1 MNEIKIN
8 NSNGTLTVSSLQIA
22 DDFSKQHKDVI
33 KSIENLLGE
42 TSAKKS
48 ANLTAQISVIKNFFI
63 ESTYADSYGR
73 PQKCY
78 DITRDGFSLLVMG
91 FTGKKALEWKIKYIA
106 AFNAMETQLKNPTMI
121 NESLRQELNEFKACL
136 SYMSD
141 LYKEQSKR
149 LEKLENAKALE
160 HHKKFVPP
168 TTEQVEDYCCDL
180 GEYIDAYRFVDYYQS
195 IGWLVGNKPM
205 KDWKATVRNW
215 IRSQRDD

>member
-22 DDFSKQHKDVI
+22 DDFGKQHKNVVQA
-33 KSIENLLGE
+33 IENIKAE
-42 TSAKKS
+42 NSAV
-48 ANLTAQISVIKNFFI
+48 TPMFI
-63 ESTYADSYGR
+63 ESTYTAGTGKAY
-73 PQKCY
+73 KCY

-91 FTGKKALEWKIKYIA
+91 FTGKKALEWKIKYIE
-106 AFNAMETQLKNPTMI
+106 AFNAMEIQLKNPTMI
-121 NESLRQELNEFKACL
+121 NESLRQELNELKACL

-215 IRSQRDD
+215 IRSQRND

>member
-22 DDFSKQHKDVI
+22 DDFGKQHKDVLEKI
-33 KSIENLLGE
+33 TALRAEN
-42 TSAKKS
+42 SAV
-48 ANLTAQISVIKNFFI
+48 TPMFI
-63 ESTYADSYGR
+63 ESTYTAGTGKAY
-73 PQKCY
+73 KCY

-91 FTGKKALEWKIKYIA
+91 FTGKKALEWKIKYIE

-121 NESLRQELNEFKACL
+121 NESLRQELNELKACL

-215 IRSQRDD
+215 IRSQRND

>member
-22 DDFSKQHKDVI
+22 DDFSKQHKDVLEKI
-33 KSIENLLGE
+33 TALRAEN
-42 TSAKKS
+42 SAV
-48 ANLTAQISVIKNFFI
+48 TPMFI
-63 ESTYADSYGR
+63 ESTYTAGTGKAY
-73 PQKCY
+73 KCY

-91 FTGKKALEWKIKYIA
+91 FTGKKALAWKIKYIE

-121 NESLRQELNEFKACL
+121 NESLRQELNELKACL

-149 LEKLENAKALE
+149 LEKIENAKALE

-215 IRSQRDD
+215 IRSQRND